1 MNTKATI
8 AILGAALS
16 TLLLT
21 TPSQADNISSGN
33 PTSIF
38 AGKTVTA
45 SSTYPAAQFSGGN
58 LVDGTTK
65 AFLFADTDLNPTVS
79 ISGFNSALTSIR
91 FFDEP
96 AFQARTAPSVTI
108 YASSVNQTV
117 LTPGSYTL
125 VGTYTLATSASDL
138 YTTATSPADTSS
150 NGNGTI
156 SYDTV
161 SGLNIAAGTKSVLFQ
176 FGLDPNGSGGGN
188 FGSGFAE
195 IQAFNKPVPEASS
208 SISLG
213 LMLALGGLVVVA
225 RKRSIKA

>member
-1 MNTKATI
+1 VPAPAQQYRAGIIEIPTKSKYRLSSTDRCRQNC
-8 AILGAALS
+8 ILHEETNYEYQS
-16 TLLLT
+16 
-21 TPSQADNISSGN
+21 NNCHSGSC
-33 PTSIF
+33 PEH
-38 AGKTVTA
+38 A
-45 SSTYPAAQFSGGN
+45 SSDHAPST
-58 LVDGTTK
+58 
-65 AFLFADTDLNPTVS
+65 S

-161 SGLNIAAGTKSVLFQ
+161 SGLNIAAGTKSILFQ
-176 FGLDPNGSGGGN
+176 FGLNPNGSGGGN
-188 FGSGFAE
+188 FGNAFSE
-195 IQAFNKPVPEASS
+195 IQAFNTPVPETSS
-208 SISLG
+208 SIGLG
-213 LMLALGGLVVVA
+213 LMLALSGLVVIA
-225 RKRSIKA
+225 RKRSVKA